1 LATEARGDS
10 DPGTS
15 LDEARVVLDCRWLGL
30 GGAGRVTELL
40 LRELRAEPPPGRWT
54 CWGRPETVEP
64 LRFPRAALEP
74 STRSPLALRGQAELA
89 NVPDGD
95 VVVYLH
101 QIRPLRRGRSV
112 TVIYDTIPLRHG
124 GTAASRAAKRAFFR
138 SVARRSTR
146 LVTTSES
153 SRARIHEDLGVPLE
167 AITVVRLPVDLERA
181 RAVARL
187 RDYTPQEDVLLYV
200 GRFAPH
206 KNLPRLAAAFGESR
220 FAAEGGRLLLVGG
233 WTEEIQPVQKLVA
246 DMGLRGVEVHGT
258 CTERELD
265 HLLATSRALIAPA
278 LEEGYGLPA
287 YEAAA
292 SGLPV
297 AASRAGAMA
306 ELAGE
311 RVVLFDPTRTDEIA
325 RAIDTVTS
333 LGSGAPYE
341 PSASTLRAGVLDSV
355 AAALGE
361 TC

>member
-1 LATEARGDS
+1 
-10 DPGTS
+10 
-15 LDEARVVLDCRWLGL
+15 
-30 GGAGRVTELL
+30 VTELL

-54 CWGRPETVEP
+54 CWGSPERLEP
-64 LRFPRAALEP
+64 LRFDGAALEP
-74 STRSPLALRGQAELA
+74 SARSPLALRGQAELA
-89 NVPDGD
+89 GVPGGD

-124 GTAASRAAKRAFFR
+124 GTAASRAAKRAFLR
-138 SVARRSTR
+138 AVARRSTR
-146 LVTTSES
+146 VVTTSES

-181 RAVARL
+181 SAVARL
-187 RDYTPQEDVLLYV
+187 REYTPQEDVLLYV

-206 KNLPRLAAAFGESR
+206 KNLPRLAAAFGESA
-220 FAAEGGRLLLVGG
+220 FARNGGRLLLVGG
-233 WTEEIQPVQKLVA
+233 WPEEVAPLQRLMA
-246 DMGLRGVEVHGT
+246 DMGLHGVEVVGT
-258 CTERELD
+258 CTEHELD

-297 AASRAGAMA
+297 AASRTGAMA

-311 RVVLFDPTRTDEIA
+311 RVVHFDPTQTEAIA
-325 RAIDTVTS
+325 RAIDEVTS
-333 LGSGAPYE
+333 RGPGEPYDA
-341 PSASTLRAGVLDSV
+341 SASTLRAGVLDAV
-355 AAALGE
+355 AAALRE
-361 TC
+361 PR